1 MSEENIELATR
12 GMRLFAVIIDALII
26 VPIMFLIAK
35 TTGFWEQ
42 IMPRLASGL
51 PLTMQELIIMF
62 VVGQSLFLI
71 LNGSLLAK
79 HGQTI
84 GKKIVG
90 VKIVDTQQK
99 SVGLLKLY
107 FLRYLTFSFISQ
119 IPLIGSLINLINIL
133 FIFGKEKRC
142 LHDRIAGTVVI
153 KNK

>member
-1 MSEENIELATR
+1 MSEENNELATR

-119 IPLIGSLINLINIL
+119 IQLIGSLINLINIL

>member
-71 LNGSLLAK
+71 LNGLLLAK

-142 LHDRIAGTVVI
+142 LHDRIAGTVVV